1 MKGVRVLLIAT
12 YELGKQPFGLASPA
26 AFLRAAGHHVDVVD
40 ASVEKVSLAAVRQ
53 ADLVGFHLP
62 MHTATR
68 MAAPMIGT
76 VRAANPAARVVCY
89 GLYAP
94 INEAY
99 LRGLGVTAIV
109 GGEFEAELVRIAN
122 DAAHV
127 PPLVSFE
134 RLAFTL
140 PDRSTLPGLSNYAK
154 IDMGDGAER
163 IAGYTE
169 ASRGCKHLCRHCPV
183 VPVYE
188 GKFRIVPQDI
198 VLGDIRQQVAAGA
211 RHIAFGDPDFFNG
224 PTHAMRIAE
233 GVAREFPGLTYDV
246 TIKVEHLLRHRE
258 LLARLAETGCVL
270 VTTAVESLDD
280 HVLELLDKG
289 HTRADFV
296 EAVDLCQAAGLALSP
311 TFIPFTPWTTWES
324 YRDLLRTLAS
334 LGLATNV
341 APVQL
346 ALRLL
351 ITNGSRLLEL
361 DDIREAITG
370 WDPVA
375 LTHRW
380 KHRDP
385 SLDELSTKLLQSLSA
400 PETRVETFARIC
412 REAGLDVPAL
422 IPPRAMVPFLTEPW
436 YCCAEPNPE
445 QLAVV

>member
-40 ASVEKVSLAAVRQ
+40 TSVQKVSLATVRQ
-53 ADLVGFHLP
+53 ADMVGFHLP

-109 GGEFEAELVRIAN
+109 GGEFEAELVRVAG

-134 RLAFTL
+134 RLAFPL
-140 PDRSTLPGLSNYAK
+140 PDRSTLPVLSNYAK
-154 IDMGDGAER
+154 IDMGDGERR

-188 GKFRIVPQDI
+188 GKFRIVPQEI

-233 GVAREFPGLTYDV
+233 AVAREFPGLTYDV
-246 TIKVEHLLRHRE
+246 TIKVEHLLRHRD

-280 HVLELLDKG
+280 NVLELLDKG
-289 HTRADFV
+289 HTRPDFI

-334 LGLATNV
+334 LGLATSV

-346 ALRLL
+346 TLRLL
-351 ITNGSRLLEL
+351 ITNGSRLLDLE
-361 DDIREAITG
+361 DIREAITG

-385 SLDELSTKLLQSLSA
+385 SLDELSTKLLQSLTTAESR
-400 PETRVETFARIC
+400 TETFARIC
-412 REAGLDVPAL
+412 REAGVVLPVLAA
-422 IPPRAMVPFLTEPW
+422 PRSTVPFLTEPW

>member
-40 ASVEKVSLAAVRQ
+40 TSVQKVSLATVRQ
-53 ADLVGFHLP
+53 ADMVGFHLP

-109 GGEFEAELVRIAN
+109 GGEFEAELVRVAG

-134 RLAFTL
+134 RLAFPL
-140 PDRSTLPGLSNYAK
+140 PDRSTLPVLSNYAK
-154 IDMGDGAER
+154 IDMGDGERR

-188 GKFRIVPQDI
+188 GKFRIVPQEI

-233 GVAREFPGLTYDV
+233 AVAREFPGLTYDV
-246 TIKVEHLLRHRE
+246 TIKVEHLLRHRD

-280 HVLELLDKG
+280 NVLELLDKG
-289 HTRADFV
+289 HTRADFI

-334 LGLATNV
+334 LGLATSV

-346 ALRLL
+346 TLRLL
-351 ITNGSRLLEL
+351 ITNGSRLLDLE
-361 DDIREAITG
+361 DIREAITG

-385 SLDELSTKLLQSLSA
+385 SLDELSTKLLQSLTTAESR
-400 PETRVETFARIC
+400 TETFARIC
-412 REAGLDVPAL
+412 REAGVVLPVLAA
-422 IPPRAMVPFLTEPW
+422 PRSTVPFLTEPW